1 MFAVH
6 GKKGQKLDQNEYV
19 NVSGPQFSL
28 KSNLSQHWYFVTK
41 IVLNYCEK
49 KMF

>member
-28 KSNLSQHWYFVTK
+28 KSNLSQHMNYFTK
-41 IVLNYCEK
+41 TSGK
-49 KMF
+49 